1 MRPRPFQSVAWIC
14 SYHYRL
20 QRDFIPAIAVF
31 SNQGTMDAQAV
42 IDGVQPLSG
51 QVLPV
56 KTVQETQA
64 PEEFGMR
71 CL

>member
-1 MRPRPFQSVAWIC
+1 
-14 SYHYRL
+14 
-20 QRDFIPAIAVF
+20 
-31 SNQGTMDAQAV
+31 MDAQAL
-42 IDGVQPLSG
+42 IGGVQPLAG

-71 CL
+71 CH

>member
-1 MRPRPFQSVAWIC
+1 
-14 SYHYRL
+14 
-20 QRDFIPAIAVF
+20 
-31 SNQGTMDAQAV
+31 MDAQAV
-42 IDGVQPLSG
+42 IDGVEPLFG

-71 CL
+71 RH

>member
-1 MRPRPFQSVAWIC
+1 
-14 SYHYRL
+14 
-20 QRDFIPAIAVF
+20 
-31 SNQGTMDAQAV
+31 MDAQAV